1 MKKFHKCMN
10 WFLLVVLFI
19 TNSPLIYAEEI
30 SRVIRQTQ
38 AEQAYQQAVTE
49 ATTQT
54 VGTENANTTTS
65 SSVPTEP
72 SVKKVDGDA
81 IQQPKVT
88 DASNPE
94 EAALKAQYGEP
105 VAVSGQE
112 QLYRVDDTNFVT
124 YIGSEIKTYI
134 DQDGVEVPVD
144 LSLYS
149 YHADGKQ
156 YFLPKESPV
165 GVVLP
170 SEIKEETPI
179 DVIHK
184 EDKISLYPVE
194 KTYDKP
200 TVEQNAVLYNNVDG
214 KTDVQYTVQSNGVK
228 EEIVLAEWEG
238 KHTFTYGLDA
248 ESYDVSLEDNQ
259 ILVREKGQTKIL
271 FVITAPMMVDNAGE
285 TSTALS
291 LDLSKTDKGYEV
303 TVDANKEWLS
313 SKERQYPVRIDPTV
327 TVPREKILDVV
338 TSSVRGTFQGLAYGF
353 VGYIDAAN
361 MGMPGVRDIGRSR
374 MYFKVNYDFKK
385 NIPSEA
391 RIDSASLNLYQYSD
405 GLGTANATFGVYYL
419 KQDFDINAID
429 WLSSSQLEDEIAG
442 QNAFSTQRNG
452 FHKFDIRETVN
463 NWVQGL
469 TPNYGLVVKATRED
483 DYGAGFYT
491 TEADVNNVAQGG
503 FTPDKAPSLT
513 IKWSVPD
520 PVDVNYPIG
529 NTTINLRTM
538 VKTDKKGQI
547 QFQGVFA
554 DGLTSPGAQVDYALS
569 DSSKNY
575 KGQSVASFSYK
586 YPDSS
591 PFDAAFEKGT
601 TKYKDKLSNWQTQ
614 VPFTEPELNKVYTI
628 DAESKKDSQ
637 TSGKKS
643 SETFLIYKVTQYDTL
658 PKIAAYYG
666 VPLKQIAF
674 DNRIQ
679 DMLVV
684 KNNTLFIRNPKK
696 NANKP
701 YNPPALSDGTKK
713 DVDMLLMG
721 RGLHCEFGF
730 EPINLN
736 TGNFYLDRTDVTIRD
751 VNDEFEIT
759 RFYNSKAAGIN
770 SLFGRGWSFA
780 FNEQLSSDEDQNLYY
795 TRTDGSILKFT
806 KDGNDYKSPVGY
818 DLNLEVKAVKKQ
830 KGDFGGEKT
839 EEYDVK
845 EYHITDTDNQEKVFD
860 FHGLLTS
867 QTDEKGNKTQFD
879 YNENFQLTKITSPTD
894 LVFTLT
900 YNEAG
905 YIGSIQVPNGST
917 LSYEYD
923 ENGNLIT
930 YTDATGNP
938 TRYEYDNKGLMT
950 AWYDGNG
957 TKVIQNEYDDQ
968 GRVVKQTNG
977 NGAISTLAYSEGKT
991 VTTDANGNQTIYT
1004 YDDQYRT
1011 TGIAYPDGTS
1021 ISKTYDKENR
1031 LASET
1036 NELGQTTS
1044 YTYDKN
1050 GNVLTETRFDGAVK
1064 TSTYDEQN
1072 HLLSVTDFG
1081 GEETKNRYDAKG
1093 NLVETTLADGST
1105 ISYEV
1110 DKQGRIVSTT
1120 DAAGAKTTFAYDGA
1134 NLVKITNPL
1143 GGVSTLVYNAHNQ
1156 VTSVTNPRGG
1166 TTTFTYDAEGRKLS
1180 EKDADGVGTTQ
1191 TFDKAGQVIG
1201 VTEGNGNTTTFGYDA
1216 FGNKIRASN
1225 GEGGNYSYTY
1235 DGVGNQ
1241 LTITDAE
1248 GNTTTYAYDSRGRLV
1263 TETDALGQTITYKRD
1278 DLGRILTRTNEA
1290 GHTNHLTYDDRN
1302 QAVKTIT
1309 DALGQV
1315 TENTYDASGNLTDV
1329 NYPIGTKTQTTY
1341 DVMGRVLSYID
1352 EAGQTVSY
1360 TYDSVGNKLTET
1372 KEDKKTSY
1380 TYDMAGNV
1388 TSITYPDGTKV
1399 TYKLDAMGNI
1409 LSMKDALGQETTY
1422 EYSPAGR
1429 LIATVNALGHRT
1441 SYTYDGNGNQNSVT
1455 DAAGYTASST
1465 FTGQNQVASVTDGL
1479 GNKTTFAYNQMEQ
1492 LLEEV
1497 DALGGKTSYTYDA
1510 LGHPIAVVDANGHTT
1525 KMSYTPT
1532 AQLKEVLLPDGSTVT
1547 QEYDALDRLVKQSHS
1562 SGLITEYTYDAAD
1575 RVLTKKDNQ
1584 DLNESYTYDKA
1595 GNRLT
1600 LTDSLGQVTKYSYDS
1615 DNQLTKVAY
1624 ADGTS
1629 ETFTYDVM
1637 GNVKTST
1644 DQEGKTKT
1652 YHYDENGNLTKTVD
1666 HLKRETK
1673 YKYDALSR
1681 VVTETDP
1688 EGNKLT
1694 YEYDVLGNLSKVTD
1708 ANGHSS
1714 SYGYDANQQLV
1725 LYTDPKGQATA
1736 FKYDPLGRVVETLAP
1751 TGAKQTFTYDAL
1763 GNRLTETT
1771 GEGNTT
1777 TFTYDSLSRLA
1788 SMKRPTG
1795 GETTYTYDATGSL
1808 AKETDANGHSTSYVN
1823 DLYGRVTKRTL
1834 PNKAEYTYSYDA
1846 LGRLSKQTGPQ
1857 GLAKSYTYDVAGN
1870 LTKETDQSDRS
1881 NSYTYDKVGRLLTAK
1896 NALDLETTYSYDEAG
1911 NLAKL
1916 TRPSG
1921 ATTSFDYTTLDQL
1934 KTVKSPTGREI
1945 TSTYDPVGQA
1955 TKQVVNGKRETTY
1968 TYDPNGNILEE
1979 TNPLG
1984 QVTKRT
1990 YDALNR
1996 LTSESDTAGQLTMYT
2011 YDHDNRVTKV
2021 MDDAGATASLAY
2033 DANGNVTS
2041 VFSGSQRVTSYTYD
2055 LEDQL
2060 LTATQ
2065 GTGEKASTSSY
2076 TYDSVG
2082 NVTSVTNGNGKVTT
2096 YKYDQLSNV
2105 VERMTAMGDKET
2117 YTYNI
2122 DNQLEEV
2129 TKADGKTITYDYNKL
2144 DQLLKVD
2151 YSKKEDGQ
2159 VLYTYDADG
2168 RRVSMSDLTG
2178 TTTYETNAE
2187 GEITGVRQG
2196 DGSLIRYDYD
2206 DYGNISKMTYPD
2218 SRTVSYTYDELDRLT
2233 SVTDVKGKK
2242 TTYTYN
2248 DAGDMTEVKRA
2259 DGTRSFLTYDKAH
2272 RVTELRHVDKKNKL
2286 ISSYAYEY
2294 DDGNYIT
2301 KESINQDGKTVVH
2314 AYTYDTL
2321 GQVETMTVSDKAGK
2335 ELSKLS
2341 YTYDL
2346 AGNKLT
2352 STESKDGK
2360 EEKTTFSYDDNN
2372 RLTKLENKDG
2382 VTTYTYDKNG
2392 NRTAS
2397 KKNDEKLDY
2406 IYDTENRLLA
2416 VKDKDGLLMAALY
2429 DGDDNRVF
2437 TASRAEGKHTYQLF
2451 KRQEKKKS
2459 PHTSPNGEENSLF
2472 WYGFSQNVLQ
2482 ALSTLPQ
2489 TVGTIWH
2496 DIFDDVS
2503 TAYHKKVAKDRAND
2517 EGLVVNPP
2525 DLGNLPGE
2533 GDVTYASQVQD
2544 VLIPYTTREDTY
2556 HYYEERNYV
2565 NDVNREHTEV
2575 LQTYDRELKAKETY
2589 TYGHGRSSY
2598 LDNQTDK
2605 SYDYLT
2611 NQAGSVTGLV
2621 QDGQSVASSSYNLY
2635 GSTKESTDETGNPFA
2650 YNGEARDVTGL
2661 DYLRARYY
2669 DSSAGTFLT
2678 EDSYQG
2684 QISDPLSQN
2693 LYSYVHNNPVNY
2705 TDPSGHFWKKL
2716 VRGAKK
2722 AWNGV
2727 KKAAS
2732 RAWNTVKQVAHN
2744 TWNAVKSA
2752 VNHAVTWVGNK
2763 VSQATNWV
2771 SRQWNNY
2778 SSPYYSA
2785 SPAYGGGY
2793 GGGSNYGG
2801 GGSHAYAQQQQA
2813 QARAQAEQR
2822 RKQKISDEYRQATG
2836 LKSTPKTR
2844 EGKNLFR
2851 NWGKALQA
2859 TIRHVC
2865 KTAKRIKK
2873 QVVNKIKKIDWKKVA
2888 VTAGAIGVGVA
2899 LTVAT
2904 GGLGAPIAMA
2914 IGGAASGAII
2924 SGYDAYSS
2932 GQRGWALAGSALKGA
2947 GLGAVTGFVGG
2958 QLLGTGA
2965 SVAANVTQNI
2975 TNQTVRQVARV
2986 GVEAGVETAID
2997 TGISLATGNG
3007 ASLKSVAMDFGLNLI
3022 TNGSGSVSSKQGAK
3036 TSRPKSKPKAG
3047 DIEVLDAGYQ
3057 HHRPLK
3063 DVTPPTKSSQK
3074 LLDGPRADTPR
3085 LEAPKSNQNRKY
3097 WTTDVEF
3104 NGNKVYQRDDLI
3116 DPNLVDGLGRTNVQ
3130 RMQKGLAPIGP
3141 DGQSINLHHVT
3152 QRHDGTISEVTQS
3165 FHSKNYRTIHINT
3178 GKLPSGIKRSDFD
3191 KWRKS
3196 YWKNR
3201 VNDFAP

>member
-1 MKKFHKCMN
+1 MKRLHKLTN
-10 WFLLVVLFI
+10 WLLLVVLLI
-19 TNSPLIYAEEI
+19 SNSPIIYAEEI
-30 SRVIRQTQ
+30 SRVIEQTQ
-38 AEQAYQQAVTE
+38 ADQAYQRAVTE

-54 VGTENANTTTS
+54 VGSENANTEKTASEQTGS
-65 SSVPTEP
+65 ST
-72 SVKKVDGDA
+72 KKEDGDA

-88 DASNPE
+88 DGANPE

-112 QLYRVDDTNFVT
+112 QLFRVDDTNFVT
-124 YIGSEIKTYI
+124 YIGSDVKTYI

-149 YHADGKQ
+149 YHANGQ
-156 YFLPKESPV
+156 HYYLPKESPV

-170 SEIKEETPI
+170 SEVKEETPI
-179 DVIHK
+179 DIIHK
-184 EDKISLYPVE
+184 DEKISLYPLD
-194 KTYDKP
+194 KTYDQA
-200 TVEQNAVLYNNVDG
+200 TVEKNAILYNNIEG

-228 EEIVLAEWEG
+228 EEIVLAEWGG
-238 KHTFTYGLDA
+238 KNSFTYGLDA
-248 ESYDVSLEDNQ
+248 SAYDVSLEDNQ
-259 ILVREKGQTKIL
+259 IFVREKGKSTIL
-271 FVITAPMMVDNAGE
+271 FVLTAPMMVDNAGE
-285 TSTALS
+285 SSTALT
-291 LDLSKTDKGYEV
+291 LDLKQTEKGYEV
-303 TVDANKEWLS
+303 IVTASEEWLS
-313 SKERQYPVRIDPTV
+313 SKKRQYPVRIDPTI

-338 TSSVRGTFQGLAYGF
+338 TSTVHGQYQGYAYGY
-353 VGYIDAAN
+353 VGYMTNLMI
-361 MGMPGVRDIGRSR
+361 GVPEAKDIGRSR
-374 MYFKVNYDFKK
+374 MYFKINYDFKK

-391 RIDSASLNLYQYSD
+391 RIDSATFNLYQYTAPGSM
-405 GLGTANATFGVYYL
+405 GTQFGAYRL
-419 KQDFDINAID
+419 KQDFDINNLT
-429 WLSSSQLEDEIAG
+429 WNSSVGLEMEIAG
-442 QNAFSTQRNG
+442 ANAISAKKIGMHN
-452 FHKFDIRETVN
+452 FDIRETVN
-463 NWVQGL
+463 SWVQGL
-469 TPNYGLVVKATRED
+469 EPNYGLVIAATDE
-483 DYGAGFYT
+483 GADGGAFYT
-491 TEADVNNVAQGG
+491 TEATADNAGQIG

-513 IKWSVPD
+513 INWSVPD

-529 NTTINLRTM
+529 NTTINLRSM
-538 VKTDKKGQI
+538 VKTDKKGKL

-554 DGLTSPGAQVDYALS
+554 DGLTTPGAQVSYKLS
-569 DSSKNY
+569 DASKDY
-575 KGQSVASFSYK
+575 KGDSPASFSYK

-591 PFDAAFEKGT
+591 PFDSAFEKGT

-628 DAESKKDSQ
+628 DALSQKDGQS
-637 TSGKKS
+637 SGEKKS
-643 SETFLIYKVTQYDTL
+643 DTFLIYKVTQYDTL
-658 PKIAAYYG
+658 PKIASYYG
-666 VPLKQIAF
+666 VPLKQLAF

-701 YNPPALSDGTKK
+701 YNPPALTDDVKK

-721 RGLHCEFGF
+721 RGLHCEFDF
-730 EPINLN
+730 EPININ

-780 FNEQLSSDEDQNLYY
+780 FNEQVSSDEDQNLYY

-806 KDGNDYKSPVGY
+806 KDGDKYLAPAGY
-818 DLNLEVKAVKKQ
+818 DLNLEVKTVETKD
-830 KGDFGGEKT
+830 GDFGGDEK
-839 EEYDVK
+839 EKYDVK
-845 EYHITDTDNQEKVFD
+845 EYRITDTDNQEKVFN

-879 YNENFQLTKITSPTD
+879 YNENFQLIKVTSPTG
-894 LVFTLT
+894 LVYGIT

-905 YIGSIQVPNGST
+905 YIGAVSIPNGST
-917 LSYEYD
+917 LKYEYD
-923 ENGNLIT
+923 ADGNLIT
-930 YTDATGNP
+930 YTDATGVP
-938 TRYEYDNKGLMT
+938 TRYEYDDKGRMT

-968 GRVVKQTNG
+968 NRVTKQTDAVG
-977 NGAISTLAYSEGKT
+977 GVSTLAYSDGQT
-991 VTTDANGNQTIYT
+991 VTTDANGNKTTYT
-1004 YDDQYRT
+1004 YDDLYRT
-1011 TGIAYPDGTS
+1011 TGISYPDGTS
-1021 ISKTYDKENR
+1021 ITKTYDVNNR

-1044 YTYDKN
+1044 YTYDEQ

-1064 TSTYDEQN
+1064 TSAYDDKN
-1072 HLLSVTDFG
+1072 NLVSVTDFG
-1081 GEETKNRYDAKG
+1081 GDTTTNEYDGKSNLTK
-1093 NLVETTLADGST
+1093 TTLPDATT
-1105 ISYEV
+1105 ISYTH
-1110 DKQGRIVSTT
+1110 DKQGRILSTT
-1120 DAAGAKTTFAYDGA
+1120 DALGAKTTFAYEGA
-1134 NLVKITNPL
+1134 NLVQITNPL
-1143 GGVSTLVYNAHNQ
+1143 GGVSTLSYNAHNQ
-1156 VTSVTNPRGG
+1156 VTGVTNPRGG
-1166 TTTFTYDAEGRKLS
+1166 TTAFTYDAEGRQLS
-1180 EKDADGVGTTQ
+1180 EKDADGVGTIQ
-1191 TFDKAGQVIG
+1191 TFDKAGQVIS
-1201 VTEGNGNTTTFGYDA
+1201 VTEGNGNTTTFSYDA
-1216 FGNKIRASN
+1216 FGRKIGASN

-1241 LTITDAE
+1241 LSITDAE
-1248 GNTTTYAYDSRGRLV
+1248 GHKTTYTYDSRGRLLI
-1263 TETDALGQTITYKRD
+1263 ETDALGQTITYKRD
-1278 DLGRILTRTNEA
+1278 ALGRILSRTNEA
-1290 GHTNHLTYDDRN
+1290 GNTNHLTYDDRN

-1315 TENTYDASGNLTDV
+1315 TENTYDKSGQLTAV
-1329 NYPIGTKTQTTY
+1329 AYPSGTNTKTTY
-1341 DVMGRVLSYID
+1341 DIMGRVLSYTD
-1352 EAGQTVSY
+1352 EAGETISY
-1360 TYDSVGNKLTET
+1360 TYDNVGNTLTEN
-1372 KEDKKTSY
+1372 KGDKTTSY
-1380 TYDMAGNV
+1380 TYDVAGNV

-1399 TYKLDAMGNI
+1399 TYELDAMGNI
-1409 LSMKDALGQETTY
+1409 LSMTDALGKKTTY
-1422 EYSPAGR
+1422 DYSSAGR
-1429 LIATVNALGHRT
+1429 LIATTNALGHKT
-1441 SYTYDGNGNQNSVT
+1441 SMTYDANGNQNSVT
-1455 DAAGYTASST
+1455 DAAGYTASTT

-1497 DALGGKTSYTYDA
+1497 DALGGKTKYTYDA
-1510 LGHPIAVVDANGHTT
+1510 LGHPTAMVDANGHTT
-1525 KMSYTPT
+1525 KLSYTPT
-1532 AQLKEVLLPDGSTVT
+1532 AQLKEVLLPDGSSVI

-1584 DLNESYTYDKA
+1584 DLNESYTYDKV

-1615 DNQLTKVAY
+1615 DNQLTKVEY

-1637 GNVKTST
+1637 GNVATST

-1652 YHYDENGNLTKTVD
+1652 YHYDDNGNLTKTVD

-1673 YKYDALSR
+1673 YKYDALNR

-1694 YEYDVLGNLSKVTD
+1694 YEYDVLGNLSKVAD

-1714 SYGYDANQQLV
+1714 SYGYDANQNLV
-1725 LYTDPKGQATA
+1725 LYTDPNGQATA
-1736 FKYDPLGRVVETLAP
+1736 FKYDPLGRVIETLAP
-1751 TGAKQTFTYDAL
+1751 TGAKQTFTYDAV

-1771 GEGNTT
+1771 GEGHTT
-1777 TFTYDSLSRLA
+1777 NYTYDKMDRLA
-1788 SMKRPTG
+1788 SLKRPTG
-1795 GETTYTYDATGSL
+1795 GETVYSYDATGSL
-1808 AKETDANGHSTSYVN
+1808 SEEKDANGHITTYTN
-1823 DLYGRVTKRTL
+1823 DLYGRTTKRTL
-1834 PNKAEYTYSYDA
+1834 PNEAEFTYSYDA

-1857 GLAKSYTYDVAGN
+1857 GLAKTYTYDVVGN

-1881 NSYTYDKVGRLLTAK
+1881 NSYTYDKVGRLLIAK
-1896 NALDLETTYSYDEAG
+1896 NALDLETKYSYDEAG
-1911 NLAKL
+1911 NLEKL
-1916 TRPSG
+1916 IQPSG
-1921 ATTSFDYTTLDQL
+1921 ATTTFDYTTLDQL
-1934 KTVKSPTGREI
+1934 KTVKTPTGREI
-1945 TSTYDPVGQA
+1945 TSIYDPVGQL
-1955 TKQVVNGKRETTY
+1955 TKQTINGKRETSY
-1968 TYDPNGNILEE
+1968 TYDPNGNLLEE
-1979 TNPLG
+1979 KNPLG

-1990 YDALNR
+1990 YDSLNR

-2011 YDHDNRVTKV
+2011 YDHDNNVTKV
-2021 MDDAGATASLAY
+2021 SDEAGGQATMTY
-2033 DANGNVTS
+2033 DGNGNLTSVTS
-2041 VFSGSQRVTSYTYD
+2041 GSKRIKTYTYD

-2105 VERMTAMGDKET
+2105 VERMTAMRDKET

-2129 TKADGKTITYDYNKL
+2129 TKADGQTITYDYNKL

-2178 TTTYETNAE
+2178 TTHYETNEE

-2196 DGSLIRYDYD
+2196 DGSFIQYDYD
-2206 DYGNISKMTYPD
+2206 DYGNISKMAYPD
-2218 SRTVSYTYDELDRLT
+2218 GRTVSYTYDELDRLT

-2248 DAGDMTEVKRA
+2248 EAGDMTEVKRA
-2259 DGTRSFLTYDKAH
+2259 DGTRSFLAYDKAH
-2272 RVTELRHVDKKNKL
+2272 RVTELRHLDKKNKL

-2301 KESINQDGKTVVH
+2301 KETINQDGKTIIH
-2314 AYTYDTL
+2314 TYTYDTL

-2352 STESKDGK
+2352 STESIDGK
-2360 EEKTTFSYDDNN
+2360 EEKTTFTYDDND
-2372 RLTKLENKDG
+2372 RLSKLENTDG

-2392 NRTAS
+2392 NRISS
-2397 KKNDEKLDY
+2397 KKNDETLDY

-2416 VKDKDGLLMAALY
+2416 VKDKEGLLMAALY

-2437 TASRAEGKHTYQLF
+2437 TASRKEGKNTYQLF
-2451 KRQEKKKS
+2451 QRKPKDTSRSGGKKS
-2459 PHTSPNGEENSLF
+2459 PYTAPAGEENSIF

-2482 ALSTLPQ
+2482 SLSTLPQ
-2489 TVGTIWH
+2489 TVGSIWH

-2544 VLIPYTTREDTY
+2544 VLIPYTTREDSYT
-2556 HYYEERNYV
+2556 YYEERNYV

-2575 LQTYDRELKAKETY
+2575 LQTYDHELKARETY
-2589 TYGHGRSSY
+2589 TYGHDRSSY

-2621 QDGQSVASSSYNLY
+2621 QDDQAVASTSYNLY

-2669 DSSAGTFLT
+2669 DSVAGTFLT

-2684 QISDPLSQN
+2684 ELTDPLSQN
-2693 LYSYVHNNPVNY
+2693 RYSYVHNNPVNY
-2705 TDPSGHFWKKL
+2705 TDPSGHFWKSIKKAASKAWN
-2716 VRGAKK
+2716 GAKK
-2722 AWNGV
+2722 A
-2727 KKAAS
+2727 AS
-2732 RAWNTVKQVAHN
+2732 NAWNTVKRVATN
-2744 TWNAVKSA
+2744 TWNTVKSVATNTWNTVKSA
-2752 VNHAVTWVGNK
+2752 VSHAVNWVSNK
-2763 VSQATNWV
+2763 VSQAVNWV
-2771 SRQWNNY
+2771 GTQVNHVKNWAVQQWNNY
-2778 SSPYYSA
+2778 QSRTSYHA
-2785 SPAYGGGY
+2785 SPLGGY
-2793 GGGSNYGG
+2793 GGGYYYPTS
-2801 GGSHAYAQQQQA
+2801 SHAYVQQQQA

-2822 RKQKISDEYRQATG
+2822 RQQKISDEYRQATG

-2851 NWGKALQA
+2851 NWGKALA
-2859 TIRHVC
+2859 ETLKHVC
-2865 KTAKRIKK
+2865 NPKTAKAKDKGTTKPTVSESFKK
-2873 QVVNKIKKIDWKKVA
+2873 EVNKLDYEELTKKYKGLISAQHSYQGTGYGYIVRSPKQLLEDQFVMKRYRELKAKEDAKQAAHIAELNKYHYLNIYDSIRKTGRRPDGTPATDLEKKI
-2888 VTAGAIGVGVA
+2888 
-2899 LTVAT
+2899 
-2904 GGLGAPIAMA
+2904 AP
-2914 IGGAASGAII
+2914 
-2924 SGYDAYSS
+2924 
-2932 GQRGWALAGSALKGA
+2932 
-2947 GLGAVTGFVGG
+2947 FVPLIPIV
-2958 QLLGTGA
+2958 Q
-2965 SVAANVTQNI
+2965 
-2975 TNQTVRQVARV
+2975 
-2986 GVEAGVETAID
+2986 
-2997 TGISLATGNG
+2997 NG
-3007 ASLKSVAMDFGLNLI
+3007 ASIYAGVQVAKYNSSVPKENGMKLKSGNS
-3022 TNGSGSVSSKQGAK
+3022 TSS
-3036 TSRPKSKPKAG
+3036 SPKPKT
-3047 DIEVLDAGYQ
+3047 DY
-3057 HHRPLK
+3057 
-3063 DVTPPTKSSQK
+3063 S
-3074 LLDGPRADTPR
+3074 
-3085 LEAPKSNQNRKY
+3085 QNRKY
-3097 WTTDVEF
+3097 WKNEVEF

-3116 DPNLVDGLGRTNVQ
+3116 DPNVVSSWKENGVTVTGTNVE
-3130 RMQKGLAPIGP
+3130 RMASGRSPIGP
-3141 DGQSINLHHVT
+3141 DGKSIELHHTT
-3152 QRHDGTISEVTQS
+3152 QRQTSSIAETTYT
-3165 FHSKNYRTIHINT
+3165 FHKQNSKTIHINPNT
-3178 GKLPSGIKRSDFD
+3178 ISSGINRNEFG
-3191 KWRKS
+3191 KWRGS
-3196 YWKNR
+3196 YWENR
-3201 VNDFAP
+3201 AKDFID

>member
-1 MKKFHKCMN
+1 MKRLHKLTS
-10 WFLLVVLFI
+10 WLLLVILLI
-19 TNSPLIYAEEI
+19 SNSPIMYAEEI
-30 SRVIRQTQ
+30 SRVIEQTQ

-54 VGTENANTTTS
+54 VGSENANTEKPASEQTGS
-65 SSVPTEP
+65 ST
-72 SVKKVDGDA
+72 KKEDGDA

-88 DASNPE
+88 DGANPE

-112 QLYRVDDTNFVT
+112 QLFRVDETHFVT
-124 YIGSEIKTYI
+124 HIGSDIKTYI

-149 YHADGKQ
+149 YHANGQ
-156 YFLPKESPV
+156 HYYLPKESPV

-170 SEIKEETPI
+170 SEVKEETPI

-184 EDKISLYPVE
+184 DEKISIYPLD
-194 KTYDKP
+194 KTYDQA
-200 TVEQNAVLYNNVDG
+200 TVEKNAILYNNVDG
-214 KTDVQYTVQSNGVK
+214 KTDVQYTVQSTGVK
-228 EEIVLAEWEG
+228 EEIVLAEWDG
-238 KHTFTYGLDA
+238 KNSFTYGLDA
-248 ESYDVSLEDNQ
+248 EQYDVSLEDNQ
-259 ILVREKGQTKIL
+259 ILVREKGKMTIL
-271 FVITAPMMVDNAGE
+271 FVLTAPLMVDAADA
-285 TSTALS
+285 TSTALT
-291 LDLSKTDKGYEV
+291 LDLKKKNERYEV
-303 TVDANKEWLS
+303 TVTASEEWLS
-313 SKERQYPVRIDPTV
+313 APDRQYPVRIDPTI
-327 TVPREKILDVV
+327 TVPRENILDVV
-338 TSSVRGTFQGLAYGF
+338 TSTVHGQYQGHAYGY
-353 VGYIDAAN
+353 VGYMTNLMI
-361 MGMPGVRDIGRSR
+361 GVPEAKDIGRSR
-374 MYFKVNYDFKK
+374 MYFKINYDFKK

-391 RIDSASLNLYQYSD
+391 RIDSATFNLYQYTAPGSM
-405 GLGTANATFGVYYL
+405 GTQFGAYRL
-419 KQDFDINAID
+419 KQDFDINHLT
-429 WLSSSQLEDEIAG
+429 WNNSVGLEMEIAG
-442 QNAFSTQRNG
+442 ANAISAKKIGMHN
-452 FHKFDIRETVN
+452 FDIRETVN
-463 NWVQGL
+463 SWVQGL
-469 TPNYGLVVKATRED
+469 EPNYGLVIAATDE
-483 DYGAGFYT
+483 GADGGAFYT
-491 TEADVNNVAQGG
+491 TEATADNAGQIG

-513 IKWSVPD
+513 INWSVPD

-538 VKTDKKGQI
+538 VKTDKKGQL

-554 DGLTSPGAQVDYALS
+554 DGLTTPGAQVDYNLS
-569 DSSKNY
+569 DASKNY
-575 KGQSVASFSYK
+575 QGQNSASFSYK

-591 PFDAAFEKGT
+591 PFDSAFEKGT

-628 DAESKKDSQ
+628 DAESKKDGQ

-643 SETFLIYKVTQYDTL
+643 SDTFLIYKVTQYDTL
-658 PKIAAYYG
+658 PKIASYYG

-696 NANKP
+696 NVNKP
-701 YNPPALSDGTKK
+701 YNPPALTDDVKK

-730 EPINLN
+730 EPININ

-780 FNEQLSSDEDQNLYY
+780 FNEQLSSDEDQNIYY

-806 KDGNDYKSPVGY
+806 KDVDKYAAPVGY
-818 DLNLEVKAVKKQ
+818 DLSLEVKTVETKE
-830 KGDFGGEKT
+830 GDFGGEEKET
-839 EEYDVK
+839 YDVK
-845 EYHITDTDNQEKVFD
+845 EYRITDTEQQEKVFN

-867 QTDEKGNKTQFD
+867 QTDEKGNKTTFD
-879 YNENFQLTKITSPTD
+879 YNENFQLTKITSPTG
-894 LVFTLT
+894 LVFGLT
-900 YNEAG
+900 YNEDG

-923 ENGNLIT
+923 DNGHLIT
-930 YTDATGNP
+930 YTDATGVP
-938 TRYEYDNKGLMT
+938 TRYEYDDKGFMT

-957 TKVIQNEYDDQ
+957 TKVIQNEYDDD
-968 GRVVKQTNG
+968 GRVTKQTDG
-977 NGAISTLAYSEGKT
+977 TGAVSTLAYSDGQT
-991 VTTDANGNQTIYT
+991 ITTDANGNQTIYT

-1011 TGIAYPDGTS
+1011 TGIVYPDGTS
-1021 ISKTYDKENR
+1021 ISKTYDADNR

-1180 EKDADGVGTTQ
+1180 EKDADGVGTTH
-1191 TFDKAGQVIG
+1191 TFDQAGQVIG
-1201 VTEGNGNTTTFGYDA
+1201 VTEGNGNTTIFGYDG
-1216 FGNKIRASN
+1216 FGRKISASN
-1225 GEGGNYSYTY
+1225 GEGGTYTYTY

-1241 LTITDAE
+1241 LSLTDAE
-1248 GNTTTYAYDSRGRLV
+1248 GHTTTYSYDSRGRLL
-1263 TETDALGQTITYKRD
+1263 TETDALGQTITYQRD
-1278 DLGRILTRTNEA
+1278 GIGRVVTRTNEA
-1290 GHTNHLTYDDRN
+1290 GNSSSFTYDDRN

-1329 NYPIGTKTQTTY
+1329 TYPIGTKTQTTY

-1532 AQLKEVLLPDGSTVT
+1532 AQLKEVLLPDGSSVT

-1615 DNQLTKVAY
+1615 DNQLTKVEY

-1637 GNVKTST
+1637 GNVATST

-1652 YHYDENGNLTKTVD
+1652 YHYDANGNLTKTVD
-1666 HLKRETK
+1666 HLKRETS
-1673 YKYDALSR
+1673 YSYDALDR
-1681 VVTETDP
+1681 VVTEKDP
-1688 EGNKLT
+1688 EGNTMT

-1708 ANGHSS
+1708 ANGHESQ
-1714 SYGYDANQQLV
+1714 YGYDANQQLV

-1834 PNKAEYTYSYDA
+1834 PNQAEYTYSYDA

-1934 KTVKSPTGREI
+1934 KTVKTPTGREI

-1979 TNPLG
+1979 INPLG

-2021 MDDAGATASLAY
+2021 MDDAGATATLAY

-2065 GTGEKASTSSY
+2065 GTGDKASTSSY

-2082 NVTSVTNGNGKVTT
+2082 NVTSITNGNGKVTT

-2129 TKADGKTITYDYNKL
+2129 TKADGQTITYDYNKL

-2178 TTTYETNAE
+2178 TTNYETNDE

-2196 DGSLIRYDYD
+2196 DGSLIQYSYD
-2206 DYGNISKMTYPD
+2206 DYGNISQMTYPD
-2218 SRTVSYTYDELDRLT
+2218 GSTVSYTYDELDRLT

-2259 DGTRSFLTYDKAH
+2259 DGTKSFLTYDRSH
-2272 RVTELRHVDKKNKL
+2272 RVTELRHVDKKDKL
-2286 ISSYAYEY
+2286 ISSYTYEY

-2321 GQVETMTVSDKAGK
+2321 GQVETMTVSDKDGK
-2335 ELSKLS
+2335 ELSKLT

-2352 STESKDGK
+2352 STEEVEGK
-2360 EEKTTFSYDDNN
+2360 TEKTTFTYDDNN

-2392 NRTAS
+2392 NRISS

-2437 TASRAEGKHTYQLF
+2437 TASRKKGTHTYQLF
-2451 KRQEKKKS
+2451 KRQDKKKS
-2459 PHTSPNGEENSLF
+2459 PYTAPAGEENSIF

-2482 ALSTLPQ
+2482 ALSALPQ
-2489 TVGTIWH
+2489 TIGTIWH

-2517 EGLVVNPP
+2517 EGIVVNPP

-2533 GDVTYASQVQD
+2533 GDVTYASEVAD
-2544 VLIPYTTREDTY
+2544 ILIPYTTREDTF

-2575 LQTYDRELKAKETY
+2575 LQTYDREFKGRETY
-2589 TYGHGRSSY
+2589 SYGHGRVSY
-2598 LDNQTDK
+2598 LNNETGDHYQ
-2605 SYDYLT
+2605 YLT
-2611 NQAGSVTGLV
+2611 NQAGSVTGLT
-2621 QDGQSVASSSYNLY
+2621 QDGGPVASSSYNLY
-2635 GSTKESTDETGNPFA
+2635 GATKESTDTTGNPFA
-2650 YNGEARDVTGL
+2650 YNGEARDITGL

-2684 QISDPLSQN
+2684 ELTDPLSQN
-2693 LYSYVHNNPVNY
+2693 GYSYVHNNPVNY
-2705 TDPSGHFWKKL
+2705 TDPSGHFIKGL
-2716 VRGAKK
+2716 VNGAKK
-2722 AWNGV
+2722 LWNGA
-2727 KKAAS
+2727 KKVYNQAKNFVV
-2732 RAWNTVKQVAHN
+2732 NTA
-2744 TWNAVKSA
+2744 KSA
-2752 VNHAVTWVGNK
+2752 ANLGRQALNWVGTQVNHVKNWAV
-2763 VSQATNWV
+2763 Q
-2771 SRQWNNY
+2771 QWNNY
-2778 SSPYYSA
+2778 QSAPSYQASS
-2785 SPAYGGGY
+2785 GGY
-2793 GGGSNYGG
+2793 GGGYHSPSS
-2801 GGSHAYAQQQQA
+2801 SHAYAQQQQA
-2813 QARAQAEQR
+2813 QARAQTEQR
-2822 RKQKISDEYRQATG
+2822 RQQHIRDEYSQSTG
-2836 LKSTPKTR
+2836 IKTTPKTR
-2844 EGKNLFR
+2844 EAKSMFR
-2851 NWGKALQA
+2851 NWGKALKEMY
-2859 TIRHVC
+2859 THVC
-2865 KTAKRIKK
+2865 KTAKRVKK
-2873 QVVNKIKKIDWKKVA
+2873 QVANYVKKIDWKKVVKTSAYIAGEFFSVNDIYRVITGKDPLTGEKASRLEAAAWLTADLLTMGGSKAAKVAKVASKANKVADTVKASKA
-2888 VTAGAIGVGVA
+2888 VSKVNKAIDAGKTFVKSGINKVLDTPIGF
-2899 LTVAT
+2899 
-2904 GGLGAPIAMA
+2904 
-2914 IGGAASGAII
+2914 S
-2924 SGYDAYSS
+2924 
-2932 GQRGWALAGSALKGA
+2932 
-2947 GLGAVTGFVGG
+2947 
-2958 QLLGTGA
+2958 
-2965 SVAANVTQNI
+2965 
-2975 TNQTVRQVARV
+2975 RQVAMAGGPAMDIGGPTLREAGQYVQKGWDNMVQAFAKNGDEVVEGTSKGSKGAPPPNLSPEGAGRKGAFNEAKRKNGIPTSQNPDRV
-2986 GVEAGVETAID
+2986 GPNLDKRGNRQPGRSYEFDRIQDGETVTVTIRD
-2997 TGISLATGNG
+2997 
-3007 ASLKSVAMDFGLNLI
+3007 
-3022 TNGSGSVSSKQGAK
+3022 
-3036 TSRPKSKPKAG
+3036 
-3047 DIEVLDAGYQ
+3047 DAGGHVY
-3057 HHRPLK
+3057 K
-3063 DVTPPTKSSQK
+3063 DDPS
-3074 LLDGPRADTPR
+3074 
-3085 LEAPKSNQNRKY
+3085 QNRGPH
-3097 WTTDVEF
+3097 F
-3104 NGNKVYQRDDLI
+3104 NDDGGNHYD
-3116 DPNLVDGLGRTNVQ
+3116 
-3130 RMQKGLAPIGP
+3130 
-3141 DGQSINLHHVT
+3141 
-3152 QRHDGTISEVTQS
+3152 
-3165 FHSKNYRTIHINT
+3165 Y
-3178 GKLPSGIKRSDFD
+3178 
-3191 KWRKS
+3191 
-3196 YWKNR
+3196 
-3201 VNDFAP
+3201 

>member
-1 MKKFHKCMN
+1 MKRLHKLMN
-10 WFLLVVLFI
+10 WLLLVTLLI
-19 TNSPLIYAEEI
+19 SNSPIMYAQEI
-30 SRVIRQTQ
+30 SQAIEQSQT
-38 AEQAYQQAVTE
+38 EQSYQEAVTE
-49 ATTQT
+49 ATSQT
-54 VGTENANTTTS
+54 VGSENANTEKPS
-65 SSVPTEP
+65 SEQTEP
-72 SVKKVDGDA
+72 STKKEEGDA

-88 DASNPE
+88 DGTNPE

-112 QLYRVDDTNFVT
+112 QLFRVDDTHFVT
-124 YIGSEIKTYI
+124 YIGSDVKTYI

-149 YHADGKQ
+149 YHANGQ
-156 YFLPKESPV
+156 HYYLPKESPV

-170 SEIKEETPI
+170 SEVKEETPI
-179 DVIHK
+179 DVIYK
-184 EDKISLYPVE
+184 DEKISLYPLE
-194 KTYDKP
+194 KTYDQA

-214 KTDVQYTVQSNGVK
+214 KTDIQYTVQSNGVK
-228 EEIVLAEWEG
+228 EEIVLAEWGG
-238 KHTFTYGLDA
+238 KNSFTYGLDA
-248 ESYDVSLEDNQ
+248 SAYDVSLEDNQ
-259 ILVREKGQTKIL
+259 ILVREKGKSTIL
-271 FVITAPMMVDNAGE
+271 FVLTAPMMVDNAGE
-285 TSTALS
+285 SSSALT
-291 LDLSKTDKGYEV
+291 LDLKQTEKGYEV
-303 TVDANKEWLS
+303 IVIASEDWLS
-313 SKERQYPVRIDPTV
+313 SKERQYPVRIDPTI

-338 TSSVRGTFQGLAYGF
+338 TSTVHGQYQGYAYGY
-353 VGYIDAAN
+353 VGYMTNLMI
-361 MGMPGVRDIGRSR
+361 GVPEAKDIGRSR
-374 MYFKVNYDFKK
+374 MYFKINYDFKK
-385 NIPSEA
+385 SIPSEA
-391 RIDSASLNLYQYSD
+391 RIDSATFNLYQY
-405 GLGTANATFGVYYL
+405 TAPGSMATQFGAYRL
-419 KQDFDINAID
+419 KQDFDINNLN
-429 WLSSSQLEDEIAG
+429 WNNSVGLEMEIAG
-442 QNAFSTQRNG
+442 ANAISAKKIGMHN
-452 FHKFDIRETVN
+452 FDIRETVN
-463 NWVQGL
+463 SWVQGL
-469 TPNYGLVVKATRED
+469 EPNYGLVIAATDE
-483 DYGAGFYT
+483 GADGGAFYT
-491 TEADVNNVAQGG
+491 TEATADNAGQIG

-513 IKWSVPD
+513 INWSVPD

-538 VKTDKKGQI
+538 VKTDKKGQL

-554 DGLTSPGAQVDYALS
+554 DGLTTPGAQVDYNLS
-569 DSSKNY
+569 DASKNY
-575 KGQSVASFSYK
+575 QGQNTASFSYK

-591 PFDAAFEKGT
+591 PFDSVFEKGT

-628 DAESKKDSQ
+628 DAESKKDGQ

-643 SETFLIYKVTQYDTL
+643 SDTFLIYKVTQYDTL
-658 PKIAAYYG
+658 PKIANYYG

-684 KNNTLFIRNPKK
+684 KNNTLFIRNPRK
-696 NANKP
+696 NATKP
-701 YNPPALSDGTKK
+701 YNPPTLTDDVKK

-721 RGLHCEFGF
+721 RGLHCEFDF
-730 EPINLN
+730 EPININ
-736 TGNFYLDRTDVTIRD
+736 TGNFYLDQTDVTIRD

-806 KDGNDYKSPVGY
+806 KDGDKYEAPAGY
-818 DLNLEVKAVKKQ
+818 DLQLEVKTLETKQ
-830 KGDFGGEKT
+830 GDFGGEDK
-839 EEYDVK
+839 EDYEVK
-845 EYHITDTDNQEKVFD
+845 EYRITDTDNQEKVFN

-867 QTDEKGNKTQFD
+867 QTDEKGNKTAFD
-879 YNENFQLTKITSPTD
+879 YNENFQLTKITSPTG

-900 YNEAG
+900 YNDAG
-905 YIGSIQVPNGST
+905 YIGAIQVPNGST

-930 YTDATGNP
+930 YTDATGVP
-938 TRYEYDNKGLMT
+938 TRYEYDDKGLMT

-957 TKVIQNEYDDQ
+957 TKIIENEYDDQ
-968 GRVVKQTNG
+968 NRVVKQTDG
-977 NGAISTLAYSEGKT
+977 TGAVSTLAYSDGQT
-991 VTTDANGNQTIYT
+991 VTTDANGNQTTYT

-1011 TGIAYPDGTS
+1011 TGITYPDGTS
-1021 ISKTYDKENR
+1021 ISKTYDGDNR

-1044 YTYDKN
+1044 YTYDSN
-1050 GNVLTETRFDGAVK
+1050 GNVLSETRFDGAVK
-1064 TSTYDEQN
+1064 TSTYDDKN

-1081 GEETKNRYDAKG
+1081 GEATKKRYDDKG
-1093 NLVETTLADGST
+1093 NLLQTTLPDGSS

-1110 DKQGRIVSTT
+1110 DGQGRIVSTT
-1120 DAAGAKTTFAYDGA
+1120 DAAGNTTSFAYEGA

-1143 GGVSTLVYNAHNQ
+1143 GGVSTLTYNAHNQ
-1156 VTSVTNPRGG
+1156 VTGITNPRGG
-1166 TTTFTYDAEGRKLS
+1166 TTTITYDAEGRKLS
-1180 EKDADGVGTTQ
+1180 EKDADGVGTTH
-1191 TFDKAGQVIG
+1191 TFDQAGQVIG
-1201 VTEGNGNTTTFGYDA
+1201 VTEGNGNTTTFTYDA
-1216 FGNKIRASN
+1216 FGRKIGASN

-1241 LTITDAE
+1241 LSLTDAE
-1248 GNTTTYAYDSRGRLV
+1248 GHTTTYTYDSRGRLL
-1263 TETDALGQTITYKRD
+1263 TETDALGQIITYQRD
-1278 DLGRILTRTNEA
+1278 GIGRVVTRTNEA
-1290 GHTNHLTYDDRN
+1290 GNSSSFTYDDRH
-1302 QAVKTIT
+1302 QAIKTIT

-1315 TENTYDASGNLTDV
+1315 TENTYDVSGHLTDV
-1329 NYPIGTKTQTTY
+1329 TYPIGTKTQTTY

-1372 KEDKKTSY
+1372 KDDQTTSY
-1380 TYDMAGNV
+1380 SYDVAGNV
-1388 TSITYPDGTKV
+1388 TGITYPDGTTV

-1409 LSMKDALGQETTY
+1409 LSMTDALGQETTY

-1429 LIATVNALGHRT
+1429 LVATVNALGHRT

-1479 GNKTTFAYNQMEQ
+1479 GNQTTFAYNQMEQ

-1532 AQLKEVLLPDGSTVT
+1532 AQLKEVVLPDGSSVT
-1547 QEYDALDRLVKQSHS
+1547 QEYDALDRLVKQTHS

-1575 RVLTKKDNQ
+1575 RLLTKKDNQ
-1584 DLNESYTYDKA
+1584 DLNEVYTYDKV

-1600 LTDSLGQVTKYSYDS
+1600 LTNSLGEVTKYSYDS
-1615 DNQLTKVAY
+1615 DNQLTKVEY

-1637 GNVKTST
+1637 GNVATST

-1652 YHYDENGNLTKTVD
+1652 YHYDANGNLTKTVD
-1666 HLKRETK
+1666 HLKRETS
-1673 YKYDALSR
+1673 YSYDALDR
-1681 VVTETDP
+1681 VVTEKDP
-1688 EGNKLT
+1688 DGNTMT
-1694 YEYDVLGNLSKVTD
+1694 YEYDVLGNLSKVKD
-1708 ANGHSS
+1708 ANGHESQ
-1714 SYGYDANQQLV
+1714 YGYDANQQLV
-1725 LYTDPKGQATA
+1725 LYTDPKGQTTA
-1736 FKYDPLGRVVETLAP
+1736 FKYDPLGRVVETLSP
-1751 TGAKQTFTYDAL
+1751 TGAKQTFTYDGL

-1808 AKETDANGHSTSYVN
+1808 IKETDANGHSTSYVN

-1834 PNKAEYTYSYDA
+1834 PNQAEYTYSYDA

-1934 KTVKSPTGREI
+1934 KTVTTPTGREI

-1955 TKQVVNGKRETTY
+1955 TKRVVNGKRETSY
-1968 TYDPNGNILEE
+1968 TYDPNGNLLEE

-1996 LTSESDTAGQLTMYT
+1996 LVSESDTAGQLTMYT

-2065 GTGEKASTSSY
+2065 GTGDKASTSTY
-2076 TYDSVG
+2076 TYDGVG
-2082 NVTSVTNGNGKVTT
+2082 NVTSITNGNGKVTT

-2122 DNQLEEV
+2122 DNQLEKV

-2151 YSKKEDGQ
+2151 YSEKQDGQ

-2178 TTTYETNAE
+2178 TTNYETNAE
-2187 GEITGVRQG
+2187 GAITGVRQG
-2196 DGSLIRYDYD
+2196 DGSLIQYDYD

-2218 SRTVSYTYDELDRLT
+2218 GRTVSYTYDELDRLT

-2248 DAGDMTEVKRA
+2248 EAGDMTEVKRA

-2272 RVTELRHVDKKNKL
+2272 RVTELRHVDKKDKL
-2286 ISSYAYEY
+2286 ISSYTYEY

-2314 AYTYDTL
+2314 AYSYDTL

-2352 STESKDGK
+2352 STESIDGK

-2382 VTTYTYDKNG
+2382 ITTYTYDKNG

-2416 VKDKDGLLMAALY
+2416 VKDKEGLLMAALY

-2437 TASRAEGKHTYQLF
+2437 MASRKEGKNTYQLF
-2451 KRQEKKKS
+2451 SRKPKDKGKSGRKS
-2459 PHTSPNGEENSLF
+2459 PYTAPNGEENSLF
-2472 WYGFSQNVLQ
+2472 WYGFSQNILQ
-2482 ALSTLPQ
+2482 SLSALPQ
-2489 TVGTIWH
+2489 TIGSIWH
-2496 DIFDDVS
+2496 EIFDDIS
-2503 TAYHKKVAKDRAND
+2503 TAYHQKVAKDRATK

-2525 DLGNLPGE
+2525 DLDNLPGE
-2533 GDVTYASQVQD
+2533 GEVTYASQVQD

-2565 NDVNREHTEV
+2565 NDINREYTEV
-2575 LQTYDRELKAKETY
+2575 LQTYDHDLKARETY
-2589 TYGHGRSSY
+2589 TYGNGRASY
-2598 LDNQTDK
+2598 LDNQEDTN
-2605 SYDYLT
+2605 YNYLT
-2611 NQAGSVTGLV
+2611 NQSGSVTGLT
-2621 QDGQSVASSSYNLY
+2621 QDGEVVASSTYHLY
-2635 GSTKESTDETGNPFA
+2635 GSTKETTDTTGNPYA

-2669 DSSAGTFLT
+2669 DSQAGTFLT
-2678 EDSYQG
+2678 EDSYPG
-2684 QISDPLSQN
+2684 ELTTPLTQN
-2693 LYSYVHNNPVNY
+2693 GYAYVSNNPVNY
-2705 TDPSGHFWKKL
+2705 TDPSGHFFKKL
-2716 VRGAKK
+2716 LKGAGKLLTKAKNAVVNFAKNTARAVVNVAKK
-2722 AWNGV
+2722 AYNIGRNIV
-2727 KKAAS
+2727 
-2732 RAWNTVKQVAHN
+2732 NTVVN
-2744 TWNAVKSA
+2744 TAKGVVNWAGTQINNAKNWA
-2752 VNHAVTWVGNK
+2752 VN
-2763 VSQATNWV
+2763 
-2771 SRQWNNY
+2771 QWNNFQRTPVY
-2778 SSPYYSA
+2778 QGAQQVYQSA
-2785 SPAYGGGY
+2785 
-2793 GGGSNYGG
+2793 N
-2801 GGSHAYAQQQQA
+2801 HYAQQQQA

-2822 RKQKISDEYRQATG
+2822 RQQHIRDEYSQSTG
-2836 LKSTPKTR
+2836 IKTTPKTR
-2844 EGKNLFR
+2844 EAKSLFR
-2851 NWGKALQA
+2851 NWGKALKEMY
-2859 TIRHVC
+2859 THVC
-2865 KTAKRIKK
+2865 KTAKRVKK
-2873 QVVNKIKKIDWKKVA
+2873 QVANYVKKIDWKKVVKTSAYIAGEFFSVNDIYRVITGKDPLTGEKASRLEAAAWLTADLLTMGGSKAAKVAKVASKANKVADTVKASKA
-2888 VTAGAIGVGVA
+2888 VSKVNKAIDAGKTFVKSGINKVLDTPIGF
-2899 LTVAT
+2899 
-2904 GGLGAPIAMA
+2904 
-2914 IGGAASGAII
+2914 S
-2924 SGYDAYSS
+2924 
-2932 GQRGWALAGSALKGA
+2932 
-2947 GLGAVTGFVGG
+2947 
-2958 QLLGTGA
+2958 
-2965 SVAANVTQNI
+2965 
-2975 TNQTVRQVARV
+2975 RQVAMAGGPAMDIGGPTLREAGQYVQKGWDNMVQAFAKNGDEVVEGTSKGSKGAPPPNLSPEGAGRKGAFNEAKRKNGIPTSQNPDRV
-2986 GVEAGVETAID
+2986 GPNLDKRGNRQPGRSYEFDRIQDGETVTVTIRD
-2997 TGISLATGNG
+2997 
-3007 ASLKSVAMDFGLNLI
+3007 
-3022 TNGSGSVSSKQGAK
+3022 
-3036 TSRPKSKPKAG
+3036 
-3047 DIEVLDAGYQ
+3047 DAGGHVY
-3057 HHRPLK
+3057 K
-3063 DVTPPTKSSQK
+3063 DDPS
-3074 LLDGPRADTPR
+3074 
-3085 LEAPKSNQNRKY
+3085 QNRGPH
-3097 WTTDVEF
+3097 F
-3104 NGNKVYQRDDLI
+3104 NDDGGNHYD
-3116 DPNLVDGLGRTNVQ
+3116 
-3130 RMQKGLAPIGP
+3130 
-3141 DGQSINLHHVT
+3141 
-3152 QRHDGTISEVTQS
+3152 
-3165 FHSKNYRTIHINT
+3165 Y
-3178 GKLPSGIKRSDFD
+3178 
-3191 KWRKS
+3191 
-3196 YWKNR
+3196 
-3201 VNDFAP
+3201 

>member
-1 MKKFHKCMN
+1 MKRLHKLMN
-10 WFLLVVLFI
+10 WLLLVTLLI
-19 TNSPLIYAEEI
+19 SNSPIMYAQEI
-30 SRVIRQTQ
+30 SQAIEQSQT
-38 AEQAYQQAVTE
+38 EQSYQEAVTE
-49 ATTQT
+49 ATSQT
-54 VGTENANTTTS
+54 VGSENANTEKPS
-65 SSVPTEP
+65 SEQTEP
-72 SVKKVDGDA
+72 STKKEEGDA

-88 DASNPE
+88 DGTNPE

-112 QLYRVDDTNFVT
+112 QLFRVDDTHFVT
-124 YIGSEIKTYI
+124 YIGSDVKTYI

-149 YHADGKQ
+149 YHANGQ
-156 YFLPKESPV
+156 HYYLPKESPV

-170 SEIKEETPI
+170 SEVKEETPI
-179 DVIHK
+179 DVIYK
-184 EDKISLYPVE
+184 DEKISLYPLE
-194 KTYDKP
+194 KTYDQA

-214 KTDVQYTVQSNGVK
+214 KTDIQYTVQSNGVK
-228 EEIVLAEWEG
+228 EEIVLAEWGG
-238 KHTFTYGLDA
+238 KNSFTYGLDA
-248 ESYDVSLEDNQ
+248 SAYDVSLEDNQ
-259 ILVREKGQTKIL
+259 ILVREKGKSTIL
-271 FVITAPMMVDNAGE
+271 FVLTAPMMVDNAGE
-285 TSTALS
+285 SSSALT
-291 LDLSKTDKGYEV
+291 LDLKQTEKGYEV
-303 TVDANKEWLS
+303 IVIASEDWLS
-313 SKERQYPVRIDPTV
+313 SKERQYPVRIDPTI

-338 TSSVRGTFQGLAYGF
+338 TSTVHGQYQGYAYGY
-353 VGYIDAAN
+353 VGYMTNLMI
-361 MGMPGVRDIGRSR
+361 GVPEAKDIGRSR
-374 MYFKVNYDFKK
+374 MYFKINYDFKK
-385 NIPSEA
+385 SIPSEA
-391 RIDSASLNLYQYSD
+391 RIDSATFNLYQY
-405 GLGTANATFGVYYL
+405 TAPGSMATQFGAYRL
-419 KQDFDINAID
+419 KQDFDINNLN
-429 WLSSSQLEDEIAG
+429 WNNSVGLEMEIAG
-442 QNAFSTQRNG
+442 ANAISAKKIGMHN
-452 FHKFDIRETVN
+452 FDIRETVN
-463 NWVQGL
+463 SWVQGL
-469 TPNYGLVVKATRED
+469 EPNYGLVIAATDE
-483 DYGAGFYT
+483 GADGGAFYT
-491 TEADVNNVAQGG
+491 TEATADNAGQIG

-513 IKWSVPD
+513 INWSVPD

-538 VKTDKKGQI
+538 VKTDKKGQL

-554 DGLTSPGAQVDYALS
+554 DGLTTPGAQVDYNLS
-569 DSSKNY
+569 DASKNY
-575 KGQSVASFSYK
+575 QGQNTASFSYK

-591 PFDAAFEKGT
+591 PFDSVFEKGT

-628 DAESKKDSQ
+628 DAESKKDGQ

-643 SETFLIYKVTQYDTL
+643 SDTFLIYKVTQYDTL
-658 PKIAAYYG
+658 PKIANYYG

-684 KNNTLFIRNPKK
+684 KNNTLFIRNPRK
-696 NANKP
+696 NATKP
-701 YNPPALSDGTKK
+701 YNPPTLTDDVKK

-721 RGLHCEFGF
+721 RGLHCEFDF
-730 EPINLN
+730 EPININ

-806 KDGNDYKSPVGY
+806 KDGDKYEAPAGY
-818 DLNLEVKAVKKQ
+818 DLQLEVKTLETKQ
-830 KGDFGGEKT
+830 GDFGGEDK
-839 EEYDVK
+839 EDYEVK
-845 EYHITDTDNQEKVFD
+845 EYRITDTDNQEKVFN

-867 QTDEKGNKTQFD
+867 QTDEKGNKTAFD
-879 YNENFQLTKITSPTD
+879 YNENFQLTKITSPTG

-900 YNEAG
+900 YNDAG
-905 YIGSIQVPNGST
+905 YIGAIQVPNGST

-930 YTDATGNP
+930 YTDATGVP
-938 TRYEYDNKGLMT
+938 TRYEYDDKGLMT

-957 TKVIQNEYDDQ
+957 TKIIENEYDDQ
-968 GRVVKQTNG
+968 NRVVKQTDG
-977 NGAISTLAYSEGKT
+977 TGAVSTLAYSDGQT
-991 VTTDANGNQTIYT
+991 VTTDANGNQTTYT

-1011 TGIAYPDGTS
+1011 TGITYPDGTS
-1021 ISKTYDKENR
+1021 ISKTYDGDNR

-1044 YTYDKN
+1044 YTYDSN
-1050 GNVLTETRFDGAVK
+1050 GNVLSETRFDGAVK
-1064 TSTYDEQN
+1064 TSTYDDKN

-1081 GEETKNRYDAKG
+1081 GEATKKRYDDKG
-1093 NLVETTLADGST
+1093 NLLQTTLPDGSS

-1110 DKQGRIVSTT
+1110 DGQGRIVSTT
-1120 DAAGAKTTFAYDGA
+1120 DAAGNTTSFAYEGA

-1143 GGVSTLVYNAHNQ
+1143 GGVSTLTYNAHNQ
-1156 VTSVTNPRGG
+1156 VTGITNPRGG
-1166 TTTFTYDAEGRKLS
+1166 TTTITYDAEGRKLS
-1180 EKDADGVGTTQ
+1180 EKDADGVGTTH
-1191 TFDKAGQVIG
+1191 TFDQAGQVIG
-1201 VTEGNGNTTTFGYDA
+1201 VTEGNGNTTTFTYDA
-1216 FGNKIRASN
+1216 FGRKIGASN

-1241 LTITDAE
+1241 LSLTDAE
-1248 GNTTTYAYDSRGRLV
+1248 GHTTTYTYDSRGRLL
-1263 TETDALGQTITYKRD
+1263 TETDALGQIITYQRD
-1278 DLGRILTRTNEA
+1278 GIGRVVTRTNEA
-1290 GHTNHLTYDDRN
+1290 GNSSSFTYDDRH
-1302 QAVKTIT
+1302 QAIKTIT

-1315 TENTYDASGNLTDV
+1315 TENTYDVSGHLTDV
-1329 NYPIGTKTQTTY
+1329 TYPIGTKTQTTY

-1372 KEDKKTSY
+1372 KDDQTTSY
-1380 TYDMAGNV
+1380 SYDVAGNV
-1388 TSITYPDGTKV
+1388 TGITYPDGTTV

-1409 LSMKDALGQETTY
+1409 LSMTDALGQETTY

-1429 LIATVNALGHRT
+1429 LVATVNALGHRT

-1479 GNKTTFAYNQMEQ
+1479 GNQTTFAYNQMEQ

-1532 AQLKEVLLPDGSTVT
+1532 AQLKEVVLPDGSSVT
-1547 QEYDALDRLVKQSHS
+1547 QEYDALDRLVKQTHS

-1575 RVLTKKDNQ
+1575 RLLTKKDNQ
-1584 DLNESYTYDKA
+1584 DLNEVYTYDKV

-1600 LTDSLGQVTKYSYDS
+1600 LTNSLGEVTKYSYDS
-1615 DNQLTKVAY
+1615 DNQLTKVEY

-1637 GNVKTST
+1637 GNVATST

-1652 YHYDENGNLTKTVD
+1652 YHYDANGNLTKTVD
-1666 HLKRETK
+1666 HLKRETS
-1673 YKYDALSR
+1673 YSYDALDR
-1681 VVTETDP
+1681 VVTEKDP
-1688 EGNKLT
+1688 DGNTMT
-1694 YEYDVLGNLSKVTD
+1694 YEYDVLGNLSKVKD
-1708 ANGHSS
+1708 ANGHESQ
-1714 SYGYDANQQLV
+1714 YGYDANQQLV
-1725 LYTDPKGQATA
+1725 LYTDPKGQTTA
-1736 FKYDPLGRVVETLAP
+1736 FKYDPLGRVVETLSP
-1751 TGAKQTFTYDAL
+1751 TGAKQTFTYDGL

-1808 AKETDANGHSTSYVN
+1808 IKETDANGHSTSYVN

-1834 PNKAEYTYSYDA
+1834 PNQAEYTYSYDA

-1934 KTVKSPTGREI
+1934 KTVTTPTGREI

-1955 TKQVVNGKRETTY
+1955 TKRVVNGKRETSY
-1968 TYDPNGNILEE
+1968 TYDPNGNLLEE

-1996 LTSESDTAGQLTMYT
+1996 LVSESDTAGQLTMYT

-2065 GTGEKASTSSY
+2065 GTGDKASTSTY
-2076 TYDSVG
+2076 TYDGVG
-2082 NVTSVTNGNGKVTT
+2082 NVTSITNGNGKVTT

-2122 DNQLEEV
+2122 DNQLEKV

-2151 YSKKEDGQ
+2151 YSEKQDGQ

-2178 TTTYETNAE
+2178 TTNYETNAE
-2187 GEITGVRQG
+2187 GAITGVRQG
-2196 DGSLIRYDYD
+2196 DGSLIQYDYD

-2218 SRTVSYTYDELDRLT
+2218 GRTVSYTYDELDRLT

-2248 DAGDMTEVKRA
+2248 EAGDMTEVKRA

-2272 RVTELRHVDKKNKL
+2272 RVTELRHVDKKDKL
-2286 ISSYAYEY
+2286 ISSYTYEY

-2314 AYTYDTL
+2314 AYSYDTL

-2352 STESKDGK
+2352 STESIDGK

-2382 VTTYTYDKNG
+2382 ITTYTYDKNG

-2416 VKDKDGLLMAALY
+2416 VKDKEGLLMAALY

-2437 TASRAEGKHTYQLF
+2437 MASRKEGKNTYQLF
-2451 KRQEKKKS
+2451 SRKPKDKGKSGRKS
-2459 PHTSPNGEENSLF
+2459 PYTAPNGEENSLF
-2472 WYGFSQNVLQ
+2472 WYGFSQNILQ
-2482 ALSTLPQ
+2482 SLSALPQ
-2489 TVGTIWH
+2489 TIGSIWH
-2496 DIFDDVS
+2496 EIFDDIS
-2503 TAYHKKVAKDRAND
+2503 TAYHQKVAKDRATK

-2525 DLGNLPGE
+2525 DLDNLPGE
-2533 GDVTYASQVQD
+2533 GEVTYASQVQD

-2565 NDVNREHTEV
+2565 NDINREYTEV
-2575 LQTYDRELKAKETY
+2575 LQTYDHDLKARETY
-2589 TYGHGRSSY
+2589 TYGNGRASY
-2598 LDNQTDK
+2598 LDNQEDTN
-2605 SYDYLT
+2605 YNYLT
-2611 NQAGSVTGLV
+2611 NQSGSVTGLT
-2621 QDGQSVASSSYNLY
+2621 QDGEVVASSTYHLY
-2635 GSTKESTDETGNPFA
+2635 GSTKETTDTTGNPYA

-2669 DSSAGTFLT
+2669 DSQAGTFLT
-2678 EDSYQG
+2678 EDSYPG
-2684 QISDPLSQN
+2684 ELTTPLTQN
-2693 LYSYVHNNPVNY
+2693 GYAYVSNNPVNY
-2705 TDPSGHFWKKL
+2705 TDPSGHFFKKL
-2716 VRGAKK
+2716 LKGAGKLLTKAKNAVVNFAKNTARAVVNVAKK
-2722 AWNGV
+2722 AYNIGRNIV
-2727 KKAAS
+2727 
-2732 RAWNTVKQVAHN
+2732 NTVVN
-2744 TWNAVKSA
+2744 TAKGVVNWAGTQINNAKNWA
-2752 VNHAVTWVGNK
+2752 VN
-2763 VSQATNWV
+2763 
-2771 SRQWNNY
+2771 QWNNFQRTPVY
-2778 SSPYYSA
+2778 QGAQQVYQSA
-2785 SPAYGGGY
+2785 
-2793 GGGSNYGG
+2793 N
-2801 GGSHAYAQQQQA
+2801 HYAQQQQA

-2822 RKQKISDEYRQATG
+2822 RQQHIRDEYSQSTG
-2836 LKSTPKTR
+2836 IKTTPKTR
-2844 EGKNLFR
+2844 EAKSMFR
-2851 NWGKALQA
+2851 NWGKALKEMY
-2859 TIRHVC
+2859 THVC
-2865 KTAKRIKK
+2865 KTAKRVKK
-2873 QVVNKIKKIDWKKVA
+2873 QVANYVKKIDWKKVVKTSAYIAGEFFSVNDIYRVITGKDPLTGEKASRLEAAAWLTADLLTMGGSKAAKVAKVASKANKVADTVKASKA
-2888 VTAGAIGVGVA
+2888 VSKVNKAIDAGKTFVKSGINKVLDTPIGF
-2899 LTVAT
+2899 
-2904 GGLGAPIAMA
+2904 
-2914 IGGAASGAII
+2914 S
-2924 SGYDAYSS
+2924 
-2932 GQRGWALAGSALKGA
+2932 
-2947 GLGAVTGFVGG
+2947 
-2958 QLLGTGA
+2958 
-2965 SVAANVTQNI
+2965 
-2975 TNQTVRQVARV
+2975 RQVAMAGGPAMDIGGPTLREAGQYVQKGWDNMVQAFAKNGDEVVEGTSKGSKGAPPPNLSPEGAGRKGAFNEAKRKNGIPTSQNPDRV
-2986 GVEAGVETAID
+2986 GPNLDKRGNRQPGRSYEFDRIQDGETVTVTIRD
-2997 TGISLATGNG
+2997 
-3007 ASLKSVAMDFGLNLI
+3007 
-3022 TNGSGSVSSKQGAK
+3022 
-3036 TSRPKSKPKAG
+3036 
-3047 DIEVLDAGYQ
+3047 DAGGHVY
-3057 HHRPLK
+3057 K
-3063 DVTPPTKSSQK
+3063 DDPS
-3074 LLDGPRADTPR
+3074 
-3085 LEAPKSNQNRKY
+3085 QNRGPH
-3097 WTTDVEF
+3097 F
-3104 NGNKVYQRDDLI
+3104 NDDGGNHYD
-3116 DPNLVDGLGRTNVQ
+3116 
-3130 RMQKGLAPIGP
+3130 
-3141 DGQSINLHHVT
+3141 
-3152 QRHDGTISEVTQS
+3152 
-3165 FHSKNYRTIHINT
+3165 Y
-3178 GKLPSGIKRSDFD
+3178 
-3191 KWRKS
+3191 
-3196 YWKNR
+3196 
-3201 VNDFAP
+3201 